1 MSLGRHLDEAASRL
15 EDAHRRIRKVREQQ
29 PTNENLRAWLVA
41 LTDYAEATHDVQRF
55 SDEALN
61 ERLQALSGPAQKSR
75 GPGR

>member
-15 EDAHRRIRKVREQQ
+15 EDAHHRIKKMREQQ

-61 ERLQALSGPAQKSR
+61 ERLQALSGPGLKAR
-75 GPGR
+75 GPGH